1 LRRSGKGQLSPL
13 ERLAKGLR
21 MAADAW
27 KELHEIHNDR
37 LSDVRRFDEG
47 EALGAD
53 LLPRGEPGTFTEPF
67 AIVRRLMKW

>member
-1 LRRSGKGQLSPL
+1 
-13 ERLAKGLR
+13 

-37 LSDVRRFDEG
+37 LSDVRRFDEV